1 MSYGGTIRILA
12 GLEQGERFSVL
23 VHELAHE
30 LLHKTERR
38 ATTTKTIRETEA
50 EAIAFV
56 VSSAIGLE
64 TGTSASDYI
73 QLYHGN
79 AQLLQESLEFVQRTS
94 AVILGVIS
102 HGDLR

>member
-1 MSYGGTIRILA
+1 SGDYLDRLVQFVLSLDIRLEYSEEIRPARGVSYGGTIRILA

-73 QLYHGN
+73 Q
-79 AQLLQESLEFVQRTS
+79 
-94 AVILGVIS
+94 
-102 HGDLR
+102 